1 MDMANIVNDTS
12 VKQSV
17 VPISEQMLLVNYVI
31 DLIKKSGIFGNLDIK
46 LNFLSSDKDCIC
58 IRLFDD
64 ATKTHEYVDGSYEAQ
79 IRFSLIYRRLS
90 VNGVSERVNVI
101 DLINQFGMYC
111 DIIEDFEFDNDMI
124 YINTIAQQTNAGL
137 IYRDDSGIE
146 DNSANFVLRYD
157 KN

>member
-1 MDMANIVNDTS
+1 MATIVNDTS

-31 DLIKKSGIFGNLDIK
+31 DLVKKSGIFENLDVK

-64 ATKTHEYVDGSYEAQ
+64 AIKIHEFVDGSYEAQ
-79 IRFSLIYRRLS
+79 IRFSLIYRRLG
-90 VNGVSERVNVI
+90 VNGVFERVNVI

-111 DIIEDFEFDNDMI
+111 DTIEEFDFDDDMI
-124 YINTIAQQTNAGL
+124 YIDTIKQQTNAGL

-157 KN
+157 KD

>member
-1 MDMANIVNDTS
+1 MATIVSDTS
-12 VKQSV
+12 NNKQSLIPV
-17 VPISEQMLLVNYVI
+17 SEQMLLVNYVI
-31 DLIKKSGIFGNLDIK
+31 ELVKKSGIFENLDVK

-64 ATKTHEYVDGSYEAQ
+64 ATKTSEYVDGSYEAQ

-90 VNGVSERVNVI
+90 VNGVSERVNAI
-101 DLINQFGMYC
+101 DLINQFGIYC
-111 DIIEDFEFDNDMI
+111 DTIEDFKFDSDLI
-124 YINTIAQQTNAGL
+124 YINTITQQTNSGL

>member
-1 MDMANIVNDTS
+1 MATIVNDTS

-17 VPISEQMLLVNYVI
+17 VPISEQMLLVNYLV
-31 DLIKKSGIFGNLDIK
+31 DLIKRSAIFGNLGVK

-79 IRFSLIYRRLS
+79 IRFSLIYRCLS

-111 DIIEDFEFDNDMI
+111 DTIEDFELNDNMI
-124 YINTIAQQTNAGL
+124 FIDTITQQTNAGL
-137 IYRDDSGIE
+137 LYRDDSGIE
-146 DNSANFVLRYD
+146 DNSANFVLRYN

>member
-1 MDMANIVNDTS
+1 MATIVNDTS
-12 VKQSV
+12 SNKQSL
-17 VPISEQMLLVNYVI
+17 VPVSEQMLLVNYVME
-31 DLIKKSGIFGNLDIK
+31 LVKKSGIFENIDIK

-90 VNGVSERVNVI
+90 VNGVSERVNAI

-111 DIIEDFEFDNDMI
+111 DTIEDFKFNDDMI
-124 YINTIAQQTNAGL
+124 YINTISQQTNAGL

>member
-1 MDMANIVNDTS
+1 MANIVNDTS
-12 VKQSV
+12 KKQSV

-31 DLIKKSGIFGNLDIK
+31 ELVKKSDIFKNLDVK

-64 ATKTHEYVDGSYEAQ
+64 ATKLHEYVDGSYEAQ

-90 VNGVSERVNVI
+90 VNGVSERVNAI
-101 DLINQFGMYC
+101 DIINQFGMYC
-111 DIIEDFEFDNDMI
+111 DTIDEFEFGNDTI
-124 YINTIAQQTNAGL
+124 YINSIAQQTNAGL
-137 IYRDDSGIE
+137 IFRDNSGIE

>member
-1 MDMANIVNDTS
+1 MATIVNDTS
-12 VKQSV
+12 NNKQSLIPV
-17 VPISEQMLLVNYVI
+17 SEQMLLVNYVI
-31 DLIKKSGIFGNLDIK
+31 ELVKKSGIFKNLDIK

-64 ATKTHEYVDGSYEAQ
+64 ATKTHEYIDGSYEAQ
-79 IRFSLIYRRLS
+79 IIFSLIYRRLS

-101 DLINQFGMYC
+101 DLINQFGVYC
-111 DIIEDFEFDNDMI
+111 DTIEEFKFDNDMV
-124 YINTIAQQTNAGL
+124 YINAITQQTNAGL

>member
-1 MDMANIVNDTS
+1 MATIVGETQKQINIPV
-12 VKQSV
+12 
-17 VPISEQMLLVNYVI
+17 SEQMLLIDYVI
-31 DLIKKSGIFGNLDIK
+31 ELIKKSGIFGNLDVK

-64 ATKTHEYVDGSYEAQ
+64 ATKTHQYVDDSYEAQ
-79 IRFSLIYRRLS
+79 IRFSVIYRRLS
-90 VNGVSERVNVI
+90 INGVSERVNSI
-101 DLINQFGMYC
+101 DLINQLGHLF
-111 DIIEDFEFDNDMI
+111 DTTDEFEIDDDT
-124 YINTIAQQTNAGL
+124 ININSISQQTNAGL

>member
-1 MDMANIVNDTS
+1 MANIVNDTS
-12 VKQSV
+12 KKQAV

-31 DLIKKSGIFGNLDIK
+31 ELVKKSGIFKNLDVK
-46 LNFLSSDKDCIC
+46 LNFLSSDKGCIC

-64 ATKTHEYVDGSYEAQ
+64 ATKLHEYVDGSYEAQ

-90 VNGVSERVNVI
+90 VNGVSERVNAI
-101 DLINQFGMYC
+101 DIINQFGMYC
-111 DIIEDFEFDNDMI
+111 DTIDEFEFDADLI
-124 YINTIAQQTNAGL
+124 YINSITQQTNAGL
-137 IYRDDSGIE
+137 LYRDNSGIE

>member
-1 MDMANIVNDTS
+1 MANIVNDTS
-12 VKQSV
+12 KKQSV

-31 DLIKKSGIFGNLDIK
+31 ELVKKSGIFKNLDVK

-64 ATKTHEYVDGSYEAQ
+64 ATKLHEYVDGSYEAQ

-90 VNGVSERVNVI
+90 VNGVSERINAI
-101 DLINQFGMYC
+101 DIINQFGMYC
-111 DIIEDFEFDNDMI
+111 DTIDNFEFSNDLI
-124 YINTIAQQTNAGL
+124 YINSIAQQTNAGL
-137 IYRDDSGIE
+137 IYRDNSGIE

>member
-31 DLIKKSGIFGNLDIK
+31 DLVKKSGIFKNLDVK

-90 VNGVSERVNVI
+90 VNGVSERVNTI
-101 DLINQFGMYC
+101 DLINQFGILL
-111 DIIEDFEFDNDMI
+111 DNTDEFKIDSETI
-124 YINTIAQQTNAGL
+124 YINSISQQTNAGL

>member
-1 MDMANIVNDTS
+1 MATIINDTS
-12 VKQSV
+12 SNKQSLIPV
-17 VPISEQMLLVNYVI
+17 SEQMLLVNYVME
-31 DLIKKSGIFGNLDIK
+31 LVKKSGIFENLDVK

-90 VNGVSERVNVI
+90 VNGVSERVNAI

-111 DIIEDFEFDNDMI
+111 DTIEEFEFDSDLI
-124 YINTIAQQTNAGL
+124 YINTITQQTNAGL

>member
-1 MDMANIVNDTS
+1 MATIVNDTS
-12 VKQSV
+12 SNKQSL
-17 VPISEQMLLVNYVI
+17 VPVSEQMLLVNYVI
-31 DLIKKSGIFGNLDIK
+31 ELVKKSGIFENLDVK

-64 ATKTHEYVDGSYEAQ
+64 ATKIHEYVDGSYEAQ

-111 DIIEDFEFDNDMI
+111 DTIEEFEFNDNTI
-124 YINTIAQQTNAGL
+124 YINTITQQTNAGL

>member
-1 MDMANIVNDTS
+1 MATIISDKSNN
-12 VKQSV
+12 KQSLIPV
-17 VPISEQMLLVNYVI
+17 SEQMLLVNYVI
-31 DLIKKSGIFGNLDIK
+31 ELVKKSGIFKNLDVK
-46 LNFLSSDKDCIC
+46 LNFLSSGKDCIC

-64 ATKTHEYVDGSYEAQ
+64 ATKISEYVDGSYEAQ

-90 VNGVSERVNVI
+90 VNGVSERVNAI

-111 DIIEDFEFDNDMI
+111 DKIENFEFDSDTI
-124 YINTIAQQTNAGL
+124 YIDTIAQQTNAGL
-137 IYRDDSGIE
+137 IYRDNSGIE

>member
-1 MDMANIVNDTS
+1 MATIVNDTS
-12 VKQSV
+12 SNKQSL
-17 VPISEQMLLVNYVI
+17 VPVSEQMLLVNYVI
-31 DLIKKSGIFGNLDIK
+31 GLVKKSGIFENLDVK

-90 VNGVSERVNVI
+90 VNGVSERVNAI

-111 DIIEDFEFDNDMI
+111 DTIEDFKFESDLI

>member
-1 MDMANIVNDTS
+1 MATIVNDTS
-12 VKQSV
+12 VKQSI
-17 VPISEQMLLVNYVI
+17 VPVSEQMLLVNYVI
-31 DLIKKSGIFGNLDIK
+31 GLVKKSGIFKNLDVK

-64 ATKTHEYVDGSYEAQ
+64 ATKTHEYVDDSYEAQ

-90 VNGVSERVNVI
+90 VNGVSERVNAI

-111 DIIEDFEFDNDMI
+111 DTIEEFKFDSDLI
-124 YINTIAQQTNAGL
+124 YINTITQQTNAGL

>member
-1 MDMANIVNDTS
+1 MATIVNDTS

-31 DLIKKSGIFGNLDIK
+31 ELVKKSCIFENLDVK

-111 DIIEDFEFDNDMI
+111 DTIEEFEFNDDTI
-124 YINTIAQQTNAGL
+124 YINTITQQTNAGL

>member
-1 MDMANIVNDTS
+1 MATIVNDKS
-12 VKQSV
+12 NIKQSLIPV
-17 VPISEQMLLVNYVI
+17 SEQMLLVNYVI
-31 DLIKKSGIFGNLDIK
+31 ELVKKSGIFESLDVK

-111 DIIEDFEFDNDMI
+111 DTIEEFKFDNDMI
-124 YINTIAQQTNAGL
+124 YINTITQQTNAGL